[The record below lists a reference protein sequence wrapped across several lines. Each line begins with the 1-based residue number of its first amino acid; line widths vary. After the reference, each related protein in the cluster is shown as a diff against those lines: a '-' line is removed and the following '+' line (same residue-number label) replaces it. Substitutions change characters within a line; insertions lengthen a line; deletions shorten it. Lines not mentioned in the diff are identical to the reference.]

1 VLSQILGYIIAIIII
16 LLFFGLDFGAVEYI
30 KVKVFK
36 MKPKEKAV
44 STKTG
49 IREWVDSL
57 AFAVVAATLIR
68 WASLEAYTIP
78 TPSME
83 KSLLVG
89 DFLFVSKL
97 HYGPRTPITPLQIPL
112 THQTI
117 WGTSIPSYLDWIKLP
132 SFRIPG
138 FSSVKRGDCVVFNW
152 PADEGYPTDL
162 KTNYIKRCVA
172 VGGDTLSVKNLQ
184 LYLNGK
190 PAENPLKMQYRYFV
204 RTNEIISE
212 RIFKKLDITE
222 AILYQ
227 GGYIVYTTAEN
238 VAKLKEM
245 NFVEDVVSTAKSDS
259 VYDADARVFPNNSK
273 YMWNEDNFG
282 PLVIPSKG
290 MTISLDSMSLPLYE
304 STILKYEN
312 LKDVKVQNGQ
322 LLIDNQVVTTY
333 TFKQNYYF
341 MMGDNRHN
349 SLDSRFWGFVPEDHI
364 VGKAVFIWLSLDPE
378 GKFLDKV
385 RWKRLFTFVQ

>member
-1 VLSQILGYIIAIIII
+1 MLSQILGYIIAIIII